1 MRLFH
6 DDEMF
11 SAENIK
17 KFRQRKAAQRMG
29 RKTINPA
36 LKRQKVQARINVNT
50 YKWLTEVS
58 KQHRNSTG
66 KTLDIAIS
74 LYYKEVISA
83 QEP

>member
-17 KFRQRKAAQRMG
+17 KYRQRKAAQRMG

-36 LKRQKVQARINVNT
+36 LKRQKVQARIDVKS
-50 YKWLTEVS
+50 YRWLTEVS

-66 KTLDIAIS
+66 KTLDLAID
-74 LYYKEVISA
+74 LYYKEVISGG
-83 QEP
+83 ES